1 MKKIIIIC
9 FGFVVFTTNILA
21 QVTKVEGALYDTI
34 YANIE
39 QDDIRL
45 CLLTIIYKDT
55 LEWNDSLAVP
65 IYPIVREQKIAVYQN
80 GIMKYCHS
88 VNIPKKYAYTT
99 NGKRLLYQIIPVIG
113 VSVQQDGD
121 KFFFMADGSENKC
134 GVANEFL
141 GLYSMK
147 GELMYEGYGL
157 GGATIN
163 INWRKKYGYLKPKTE
178 IDYAFSRKSTIKEI
192 NIGNFFYKGHD

>member
-1 MKKIIIIC
+1 MKKIIITFFSFI
-9 FGFVVFTTNILA
+9 VFTTNILA

-45 CLLTIIYKDT
+45 CLLTVIYKDT

-65 IYPIVREQKIAVYQN
+65 IYPIIREQKIAVYKN
-80 GIMKYCHS
+80 GIMKYCKS

-99 NGKRLLYQIIPVIG
+99 NGKRLLYQTIPVVG
-113 VSVQQDGD
+113 LSVQQDGD

-134 GVANEFL
+134 GVGNEFL

-163 INWRKKYGYLKPKTE
+163 INWRKKYGYLKPNTE
-178 IDYAFSRKSTIKEI
+178 IDYAFSRKCTIKEV
-192 NIGNFFYKGHD
+192 NILKFFYRGI

>member
-21 QVTKVEGALYDTI
+21 QVTKVEGNLYDTI

>member
-1 MKKIIIIC
+1 MKKIVITC
-9 FGFVVFTTNILA
+9 FSFIVFTTNILA

>member
-34 YANIE
+34 CANIE

-88 VNIPKKYAYTT
+88 VNIPKKYAYTN
-99 NGKRLLYQIIPVIG
+99 NGKRLLYQTIPVIG

-178 IDYAFSRKSTIKEI
+178 IDYAFSRKSTIKEV

>member
-21 QVTKVEGALYDTI
+21 QVTKVEGNLYDTI

-45 CLLTIIYKDT
+45 CLLTVIYKDT

-65 IYPIVREQKIAVYQN
+65 IYPIIREQKIAVYKN
-80 GIMKYCHS
+80 GIMKYSKS

-99 NGKRLLYQIIPVIG
+99 NGKRLLYQTIPVAG
-113 VSVQQDGD
+113 LSVQQDGD

-141 GLYSMK
+141 GLYSMR

-157 GGATIN
+157 GGAVIDVD
-163 INWRKKYGYLKPKTE
+163 WREKYGYLKPNTE
-178 IDYAFSRKSTIKEI
+178 IDYSFSRKCTIKEV
-192 NIGNFFYKGHD
+192 NILKFFYRGI

>member
-178 IDYAFSRKSTIKEI
+178 IDYVFSRKSTIKEV